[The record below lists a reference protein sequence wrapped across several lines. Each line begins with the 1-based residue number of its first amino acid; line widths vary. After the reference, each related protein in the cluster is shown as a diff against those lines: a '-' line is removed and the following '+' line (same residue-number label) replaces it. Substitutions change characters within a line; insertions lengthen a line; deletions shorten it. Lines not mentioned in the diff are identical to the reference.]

1 MNIRIPY
8 SKHALVALMMAAAAT
23 SARADLDN
31 GTFADY
37 DAIEEGTVNYPSE
50 TGAPGWYVQADS
62 PGGTDI
68 VTDESLDSPA
78 DPSVMRSNKLESG
91 FGGNKNEQCVA
102 FDSSERLAIDFLAF
116 SERESLDGLKVR
128 INPTFYANMDDCIE
142 DIHTDGDADLRLSGD
157 DDNNDLDVDLGAV
170 VSSGEWTRINED
182 EAAQTMSYGPGGSGA
197 QFSYPDGANVMLLSV
212 RMRDRSDDGD
222 PDLSAEPLYLDD
234 IRVIQEGS
242 PANLVLNGD
251 FSHRPLAK
259 DDEFVADEGWIV
271 DRFDDFPAA
280 VGPAWFALE
289 DANVY
294 YSEGQGGGYG
304 DAKIDQCFDL
314 NGVDRIAPEFFA
326 MAMAPD
332 AELSGRIAVDIHDD
346 VDCGGDKLVE
356 LESDFDGLNVI
367 GEDSEAG
374 QWYSLLAA
382 GENDGNDE
390 INEDLAAD
398 YPDAESAFISIRL
411 RDKSDDGDPNPD
423 VPRAIFVDDV
433 NITSQVSTPLV
444 SPLPGDVR
452 FADESDEVSVT
463 VTSDTDNVEIYYT
476 TDGSDPDP
484 DTSETVNSGDSINV
498 TAETVVK
505 ALAVDM
511 NDDAVRS
518 SIRTANYG
526 GASSGDDSD
535 SGDDSSSGDDSNFGG
550 GGGSTPSSGCS
561 LSANPG
567 APDPTLPAL
576 VLLALAGIYARR
588 YLKN

>member
-1 MNIRIPY
+1 
-8 SKHALVALMMAAAAT
+8 
-23 SARADLDN
+23 
-31 GTFADY
+31 
-37 DAIEEGTVNYPSE
+37 
-50 TGAPGWYVQADS
+50 
-62 PGGTDI
+62 
-68 VTDESLDSPA
+68 
-78 DPSVMRSNKLESG
+78 
-91 FGGNKNEQCVA
+91 
-102 FDSSERLAIDFLAF
+102 
-116 SERESLDGLKVR
+116 
-128 INPTFYANMDDCIE
+128 
-142 DIHTDGDADLRLSGD
+142 
-157 DDNNDLDVDLGAV
+157 
-170 VSSGEWTRINED
+170 
-182 EAAQTMSYGPGGSGA
+182 
-197 QFSYPDGANVMLLSV
+197 MLLSV

-259 DDEFVADEGWIV
+259 DDEFVAGEGWKV
-271 DRFDDFPAA
+271 DRFSDFPAA

-314 NGVDRIAPEFFA
+314 EGVDRIAPEFFA

-332 AELSGRIAVDIHDD
+332 AELSGRIAVDIHDEA
-346 VDCGGDKLVE
+346 DCEGSKLEE
-356 LESDFDGLNVI
+356 LESDFDGLNLI

-382 GENDGNDE
+382 ADGD
-390 INEDLAAD
+390 INEAVAD
-398 YPDAESAFISIRL
+398 YPDAASAFISIRL
-411 RDKSDDGDPNPD
+411 RDKSDGGDPNPD
-423 VPRAIFVDDV
+423 VPRTIFVDDV

-444 SPLPGDVR
+444 SPLPGDAR

-463 VTSDTDNVEIYYT
+463 VTSDSPDVEIFYT

-484 DTSETVNSGDSINV
+484 ATSETVNSGDSINV
-498 TAETVVK
+498 TADTIVK

-511 NDDAVRS
+511 NDDAERS

-526 GASSGDDSD
+526 GASSGDD
-535 SGDDSSSGDDSNFGG
+535 GDSGDDSNFGG

-576 VLLALAGIYARR
+576 VLLALAGIYARKR
-588 YLKN
+588 LKD

>member
-8 SKHALVALMMAAAAT
+8 SKQALVALMMAAAAA

-37 DAIEEGTVNYPSE
+37 DANEEGTVTYPAE
-50 TGAPGWYVQADS
+50 TGAPGWYVQAGSD
-62 PGGTDI
+62 GTDI
-68 VTDESLDSPA
+68 VTDESLGSPA
-78 DPSVMRSNKLESG
+78 DPSVMRSTTLQSG
-91 FGGNKNEQCVA
+91 FGGNKNEQCIA

-128 INPTFYANMDDCIE
+128 INPTFYANMDECIE
-142 DIHTDGDADLRLSGD
+142 DINTDGSADLRLAGD

-182 EAAQTMSYGPGGSGA
+182 EAAQTMSYGPAGTGA
-197 QFSYPDGANVMLLSV
+197 QFSYPDDANVMLLSV

-222 PDLSAEPLYLDD
+222 PDESAEPLYLDD

-259 DDEFVADEGWIV
+259 DDRFVAGEGWIV
-271 DRFDDFPAA
+271 DRFSDFPAA

-314 NGVDRIAPEFFA
+314 EGVDRIAPEFFA

-346 VDCGGDKLVE
+346 VECEGSKLTE
-356 LESDFDGLNVI
+356 LESDFDGLNVPE
-367 GEDSEAG
+367 GDPEAG

-382 GENDGNDE
+382 GENDGNDQ

-398 YPDAESAFISIRL
+398 YPDAQSAFISIRL
-411 RDKSDDGDPNPD
+411 RDRSLNGDDPNPD

-444 SPLPGDVR
+444 SPLPGDTR

-463 VTSDTDNVEIYYT
+463 VTSDSADVEIFYT

-484 DTSETVNSGDSINV
+484 ATSETVNSGDSINV
-498 TAETVVK
+498 TADTTVK

-526 GASSGDDSD
+526 GASSGDD
-535 SGDDSSSGDDSNFGG
+535 GDSGDDSNFGG
-550 GGGSTPSSGCS
+550 GDSSTPSSGCS

-576 VLLALAGIYARR
+576 VLLALAGIYARKR
-588 YLKN
+588 LKD